1 MVVAAARILGYV
13 NRGRRDIALCA
24 LPPGVSLTQCG
35 QSPEQIAGKRG
46 GKWPT
51 IAVRRFMIYQVFLHE
66 LGHVQV
72 MKEDARSAPL
82 KFAREKAAD
91 AFAVKWAKRLWS
103 EPFPHPDPV
112 HHAPTV
118 TEIAVEAETSGYPI

>member
-13 NRGRRDIALCA
+13 NRGRRDIALGA
-24 LPPGVSLTQCG
+24 LPLGVSLTQCG
-35 QSPEQIAGKRG
+35 QPPEQIAAKRG

-51 IAVRRFMIYQVFLHE
+51 IAVRRCMIYRVFLHE
-66 LGHVQV
+66 LGHLQL
-72 MKEDARSAPL
+72 MKEDARSAAL
-82 KFAREKAAD
+82 KFARGKAA

-103 EPFPHPDPV
+103 EPFHHPDPV

-118 TEIAVEAETSGYPI
+118 AEIAVEAETSGYQI